1 MAFVEKPGRTLPGG
15 SRGELVSPCLDT
27 ILGGVVRW
35 SCVIWCCVV
44 WWCGVVVWCGGV
56 VQWCGR
62 MWWLVWC
69 CGIVGGDEWL
79 VVCTHLS
86 RHGDAPHRRAR
97 LQLTLP
103 SLPSTSTAVLQCPTW
118 AGVLH
123 ILHIL
128 QMVQVLQVIHA
139 LQALHALHVLHAL
152 DVLHALHVLH
162 AQHILHALHVLQVL
176 LVLQVLTFIRFG
188 EVFHAG

>member
-1 MAFVEKPGRTLPGG
+1 MPSYLVSTVTTPVARKARREEMALVEKPGRMRVTLPGG

-35 SCVIWCCVV
+35 SCVIWCGKV

-118 AGVLH
+118 GISYISYRWYRSCRSYMPYRHYMLYMSYMPYMSYM
-123 ILHIL
+123 L
-128 QMVQVLQVIHA
+128 
-139 LQALHALHVLHAL
+139 
-152 DVLHALHVLH
+152 
-162 AQHILHALHVLQVL
+162 
-176 LVLQVLTFIRFG
+176 
-188 EVFHAG
+188 